1 MSKRTYCNE
10 QIEGGLTTKVG
21 NIHNSLK
28 QNIDSCFRGNIASFQ
43 AQDNTFFL
51 RNDATNADI

>member
-10 QIEGGLTTKVG
+10 QIEGGLTTKAG

-28 QNIDSCFRGNIASFQ
+28 QNIDNCFRGNIASFQ
-43 AQDNTFFL
+43 AQDNTFF
-51 RNDATNADI
+51 